1 MGSLQAQKEAAM
13 KNKCPYSHDGKC
25 DIWIDYEVRRYS
37 QDESN
42 ELLHSNWS
50 EIVYLLDRV
59 RTLEKYIVSIGGKV
73 PPEE

>member
-1 MGSLQAQKEAAM
+1 MGSLPAQKEAAM
-13 KNKCPYSHDGKC
+13 KNKCPYT
-25 DIWIDYEVRRYS
+25 

>member
-1 MGSLQAQKEAAM
+1 MGLLQAQKEAAM

-25 DIWIDYEVRRYS
+25 DIWVDYEVLRYAH
-37 QDESN
+37 DESN

>member
-25 DIWIDYEVRRYS
+25 DIWIDYEVLRYA

-59 RTLEKYIVSIGGKV
+59 RKLEKYIVSIGGEV

>member
-1 MGSLQAQKEAAM
+1 MGSLPAQKGAAM

-25 DIWIDYEVRRYS
+25 DIWIDYEVLRYT